1 MNNQA
6 FDYSKL
12 KGRIKEKCGTC
23 FNFAK
28 SLGCSSNTLSAKINN
43 ASDFSQTEI
52 IKSVDILGLKKED
65 ISTYFFTPKVQF
77 SKHLTQQKTEQ
88 SAFLFSFCL
97 NLFTQSFLQVFTIY
111 QCTIYFYEKC
121 CHFSSFSSAEMPIC
135 WQHFRNTC

>member
-1 MNNQA
+1 MTNPV

-52 IKSVDILGLKKED
+52 IKSVDILELRKED
-65 ISTYFFTPKVQF
+65 ISTYFFTLKVQ
-77 SKHLTQQKTEQ
+77 KTKQ
-88 SAFLFSFCL
+88 SVL
-97 NLFTQSFLQVFTIY
+97 
-111 QCTIYFYEKC
+111 
-121 CHFSSFSSAEMPIC
+121 
-135 WQHFRNTC
+135 

>member
-1 MNNQA
+1 MNNPA

-43 ASDFSQTEI
+43 ASDFSQIEI

-65 ISTYFFTPKVQF
+65 ISTYFFTPKV
-77 SKHLTQQKTEQ
+77 
-88 SAFLFSFCL
+88 
-97 NLFTQSFLQVFTIY
+97 
-111 QCTIYFYEKC
+111 
-121 CHFSSFSSAEMPIC
+121 
-135 WQHFRNTC
+135 

>member
-1 MNNQA
+1 MNNPA

-77 SKHLTQQKTEQ
+77 SKLLQIPRKQHRKGGGFNEFKC
-88 SAFLFSFCL
+88 S
-97 NLFTQSFLQVFTIY
+97 NL
-111 QCTIYFYEKC
+111 
-121 CHFSSFSSAEMPIC
+121 
-135 WQHFRNTC
+135 